1 LERNLGASEGLKREA
16 EVALQDLDLDVQRM
30 LAFRDGDDAAFDGL
44 FQTWAAPL
52 LRYLERV
59 VGDTASA
66 EELVQETFL
75 RVYRARDRY
84 EPRAK
89 FSTWLYRIATNLAL
103 NELKR
108 PVRRHGHDSQDAE
121 VGPELRS
128 QAPGAEDVV
137 HSRHISHEVERELDA
152 LPERQ
157 RIALWLS
164 AAEGHSYA
172 EVAKA
177 LNTTEKSVKALV
189 HRGRSALVGR
199 LRPLTGAK
207 PDRA

>member
-1 LERNLGASEGLKREA
+1 M
-16 EVALQDLDLDVQRM
+16 ALQELDSDVQQM
-30 LAFRDGDDAAFDGL
+30 LAFRDGDESAFDGL
-44 FQTWAAPL
+44 FRKWASPL

-59 VGDTASA
+59 VGDTATA

-84 EPRAK
+84 EPRAR

-108 PVRRHGHDSQDAE
+108 PSRRHGHDSSDDATS
-121 VGPELRS
+121 PELPSRG
-128 QAPGAEDVV
+128 PGTEELV
-137 HSRHISHEVERELDA
+137 HSRRLGLEVERELDA

-157 RIALWLS
+157 RVALWLS

-172 EVAKA
+172 EVAKV

-199 LRPLTGAK
+199 LRPLLGAK
-207 PDRA
+207 PNGSR